1 MSIYG
6 VTRLTKAMERAYS
19 GAHLTPSIYIAIS
32 YLAHAVLN
40 NVVPVMASLVPAVM
54 PGLP

>member
-1 MSIYG
+1 MSIYD